1 MYLNM
6 KNILACI
13 LVVIMLA
20 GCGKPDECEREIY
33 YLPEAFK
40 GNVIVFFE
48 QEDGAPVEYKDGAR
62 VYHIPESG
70 YLKSQFPKNGGCM
83 NDDRIRFFYTDKDEI
98 GEELDYFLYIDMD
111 CIPYDRDYVLFMFL
125 SRDNEHHFVIHL
137 IGNVCEFHDLTE
149 GIRYLEPV
157 KILESI

>member
-40 GNVIVFFE
+40 GNVIVFFD
-48 QEDGAPVEYKDGAR
+48 QEDGAPVEYKGDAR

-83 NDDRIRFFYTDKDEI
+83 NDDRIQFFYTHGNEI
-98 GEELDYFLYIDMD
+98 GVELDYFLNIENDS
-111 CIPYDRDYVLFMFL
+111 IPTDRDYVLLTFL
-125 SRDNEHHFVIHL
+125 SSENEPHFVIHL
-137 IGNVCEFHDLTE
+137 IGNVSEFHELTE
-149 GIRYLEPV
+149 GIRYLEPI
-157 KILESI
+157 KILDSL